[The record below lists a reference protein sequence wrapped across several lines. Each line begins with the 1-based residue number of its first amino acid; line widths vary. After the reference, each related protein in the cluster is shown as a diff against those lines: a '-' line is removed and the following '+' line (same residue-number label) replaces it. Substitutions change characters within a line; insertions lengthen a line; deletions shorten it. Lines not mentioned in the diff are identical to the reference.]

1 MERKKIERTRGKSI
15 DVKRNSNRNKLSNR
29 ELGAEDAKENNSN
42 TNKISR
48 NIEGQDPQEDI
59 IMRNLMRNKERKA
72 IRDRSHRSMSRAGS
86 SRRGS

>member
-1 MERKKIERTRGKSI
+1 MERKKIERRGKSI

-29 ELGAEDAKENNSN
+29 ELVAEDAKENHSN

-59 IMRNLMRNKERKA
+59 IIRNLMRNKERKA
-72 IRDRSHRSMSRAGS
+72 IRERSHRSMSR
-86 SRRGS
+86 

>member
-1 MERKKIERTRGKSI
+1 MERKKIERRGKSI

-29 ELGAEDAKENNSN
+29 ELVPEDAKENHSN

-59 IMRNLMRNKERKA
+59 IIRNLMRNKERKA
-72 IRDRSHRSMSRAGS
+72 IRERSHRSMSR
-86 SRRGS
+86 